1 MFYQAI
7 FAGLATF
14 GAITICVAAE
24 PPALIKA
31 SDLSGVVDAMQATG
45 YKAELKPNKNRK
57 PFVESATNGSS
68 FALDFY
74 NCDDNDKLV
83 GCKAFT
89 FSSW

>member
-1 MFYQAI
+1 
-7 FAGLATF
+7 
-14 GAITICVAAE
+14 
-24 PPALIKA
+24 
-31 SDLSGVVDAMQATG
+31 MQATG
-45 YKAELKPNKNRK
+45 YKAEPKPNKNGK